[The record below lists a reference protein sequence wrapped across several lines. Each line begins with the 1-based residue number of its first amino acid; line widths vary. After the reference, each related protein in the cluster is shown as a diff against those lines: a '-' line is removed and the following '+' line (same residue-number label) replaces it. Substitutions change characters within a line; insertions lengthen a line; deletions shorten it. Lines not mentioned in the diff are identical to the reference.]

1 MARSIDIPRTN
12 NSLCSFVMNL
22 LILSLRDTDN
32 NAKPAS
38 SYNAA
43 LSGKTLLAKIS
54 EERTKANCFL
64 SVLECL
70 VMATL

>member
-43 LSGKTLLAKIS
+43 LSGKKLLAKIVNA
-54 EERTKANCFL
+54 ENKKPTVFCPFL
-64 SVLECL
+64 SALL
-70 VMATL
+70 GIY